1 MEHLD
6 VLVVGAGISGIGAA
20 YHLQDQCPGRSYAI
34 FEGRPGLG
42 GTWDLFRYPGIR
54 SDSDMYTLGFAFKP
68 WTKAK
73 AIADGPSILKYLD
86 ETAREFGID
95 KHIRFQHRVTG
106 AAWDSATSKWT
117 VSFTQGPD
125 ATPGTMSCNFLYM
138 CTGYYNYAKGYRP
151 EFEGEGDFKGR
162 IIHPQFW
169 PTDLDYAG
177 KTVVV
182 IGSGATAV
190 TLVPSMAD
198 TAAHVTMLQR
208 SPTYVVSRPAEDS
221 GAQWLRKWLP
231 GQLAYDVVRFRNI
244 AFQRFFYNAAIKNPD
259 KTRATMLQMVR
270 DQLGPDFDVE
280 THFTPTYNP
289 WTQRV
294 CLVPDAD
301 LFKAL
306 KAGKA
311 SVVTDHIDRFT
322 ETGILLK
329 SGKVLEADIIVT
341 ATGLE
346 MQALSGIPVT
356 VDGTEVEFGKC
367 FSYKGMMYSD
377 VPNIASVFGY
387 VNASWTLRADLT
399 SEYVCRLLN
408 HMRRT
413 GTTECRPVNT
423 DPTLKA
429 LPVLDFGAGYVTRAM
444 ERMPKQGDK
453 APWTVPQNY
462 VRDLMSLRYDKV
474 TDGVM
479 SFRKARPAT
488 PAPAAT
494 AARVPE
500 PADA

>member
-1 MEHLD
+1 MEHFD

-20 YHLQDQCPGRSYAI
+20 YHLQDQCPGRTYAI
-34 FEGRPGLG
+34 FEGRANLG

-68 WTKAK
+68 WTEAK
-73 AIADGPSILKYLD
+73 AIADGPSILNYLA
-86 ETAREFGID
+86 ETAQEFGID
-95 KHIRFQHRVTG
+95 KHIRFQHRVTE
-106 AAWDSATSKWT
+106 ASWDSAASRWT
-117 VSFTQGPD
+117 LRYTRGPD
-125 ATPGTMSCNFLYM
+125 AAPATATCNFLYM
-138 CTGYYNYAKGYRP
+138 CTGYYNYAKGHQP
-151 EFEGEGDFKGR
+151 EFPGAADFKGQ
-162 IIHPQFW
+162 ILHPQFW

-177 KTVVV
+177 KKVVV

-208 SPTYVVSRPAEDS
+208 SPTYVVSRPAEDA

-244 AFQRFFYNAAIKNPD
+244 AFQRFFYNAAIKNPE
-259 KTRATMLQMVR
+259 KTRETMLNMVR
-270 DQLGPDFDVE
+270 AELGPDFDVE

-306 KAGKA
+306 KAGTA

-329 SGKVLEADIIVT
+329 SGKTLEADIIVT

-346 MQALSGIPVT
+346 MQALSGVHVT
-356 VDGTEVEFGKC
+356 VDDAVIDFGKC

-377 VPNIASVFGY
+377 VPNLASVFGY

-423 DPTLKA
+423 DPGLKA
-429 LPVLDFGAGYVTRAM
+429 LPFLDFGSGYVTRAM
-444 ERMPKQGDK
+444 ERMPKQGDR

-479 SFRKARPAT
+479 SFRKARPVG
-488 PAPAAT
+488 PAA
-494 AARVPE
+494 AAPTSRVPE